1 MEYAAIA
8 YSKTSIISLAAQLL
22 GHKPIQTLDNQDDLI
37 TSCEQA
43 FDILL
48 PSVLGT
54 GNWRFAIQISQLS
67 LSTEVPP
74 PQTNFNQ
81 IYLLPAGYLKNIRI
95 IPQNYVYEIYSN
107 NQIWCN
113 WGTQSPIYMEYAYLP
128 DIPNLP
134 AYFVNYFIYEIATFL
149 GLSSA
154 QKPEYAAFLEQKKNL
169 QWAIAAA
176 TDAQNRPQFVEWEI
190 PMLTKRN
197 VTGIIGP
204 QIG

>member
-1 MEYAAIA
+1 MA
-8 YSKTSIISLAAQLL
+8 YTKTSIISLAVMLL
-22 GHKPIQTLDNQDDLI
+22 GHKPIITLDNADDMVI
-37 TSCEQA
+37 SAEQA

-48 PSVLGT
+48 PSVLST
-54 GNWRFAIQISQLS
+54 GNWRFAMKIEELVLTTLI
-67 LSTEVPP
+67 PP
-74 PQTNFNQ
+74 PQTNWTQ

-107 NQIWCN
+107 SQIWCN
-113 WGTQSPIYMEYAYLP
+113 WGTQSPIFMEFAYLP
-128 DIPNLP
+128 EIAQLP
-134 AYFVNYFIYEIATFL
+134 AYFINYFIYEIATFL

-154 QKPEYAAFLEQKKNL
+154 QKPEYASFLESKKNT

-176 TDAQNRPQFVEWEI
+176 ADAQNRPQFVEYDI

-197 VTGIIGP
+197 ITGIIGP

>member
-1 MEYAAIA
+1 MA
-8 YSKTSIISLAAQLL
+8 YTKTSIISLAVMIL
-22 GHKPIQTLDNQDDLI
+22 GHKPIQTLDEPDDMVI
-37 TSCEQA
+37 SASQA

-54 GNWRFAIQISQLS
+54 GNWRFSMKIQQLT
-67 LSTEVPP
+67 LSTEIPP
-74 PQTNFNQ
+74 TQTNWTQ

-113 WGTQSPIYMEYAYLP
+113 WGTQSPIFMEYAYLP
-128 DIPNLP
+128 EIAQLP
-134 AYFVNYFIYEIATFL
+134 ATFVNYFIYEIATFL
-149 GLSSA
+149 CLSTA
-154 QKPEYAAFLEQKKNL
+154 QKPDYFQALEAKKNI

-176 TDAQNRPQFVEWEI
+176 ADSQNRPQFVEYDI

-197 VTGIIGP
+197 ITGIIGP

>member
-1 MEYAAIA
+1 MA
-8 YSKTSIISLAAQLL
+8 YTKTSIISLAVMLL
-22 GHKPIQTLDNQDDLI
+22 GHKPVISLDDADDMI
-37 TSCEQA
+37 IAAEQA

-54 GNWRFAIQISQLS
+54 GNWRFSMKLEQLV

-74 PQTNFNQ
+74 PQTNWTQ

-95 IPQNYVYEIYSN
+95 IPANYVYEIYSN

-113 WGTQSPIYMEYAYLP
+113 WGTQSPIYMEFAYLP
-128 DIPNLP
+128 EIASLP
-134 AYFVNYFIYEIATFL
+134 AYFINYFIYEIATYL
-149 GLSSA
+149 CLSTAQNPGYSSA
-154 QKPEYAAFLEQKKNL
+154 LESKKNT

-176 TDAQNRPQFVEWEI
+176 TDAQNRPQFVKIDI

-197 VTGIIGP
+197 ITGIIGP

>member
-1 MEYAAIA
+1 MA
-8 YSKTSIISLAAQLL
+8 YTKTSIISLAVMIL
-22 GHKPIQTLDNQDDLI
+22 GHRPIQTLDDADDMVI
-37 TSCEQA
+37 AAEQA

-48 PSVLGT
+48 PSVLAT
-54 GNWRFAIQISQLS
+54 GNWRFSMKIEQLV
-67 LSTEVPP
+67 LTTEVPP
-74 PQTNFNQ
+74 PQTNWTQ

-113 WGTQSPIYMEYAYLP
+113 WGTQTPVYMEFAYLP
-128 DIPNLP
+128 EIAQLP
-134 AYFVNYFIYEIATFL
+134 ASFVNYFIYEIATFL
-149 GLSSA
+149 CLSTA
-154 QKPEYAAFLEQKKNL
+154 QKPDYFQALEAKKNV

-176 TDAQNRPQFVEWEI
+176 ADAQNRPQFVEYDI

-197 VTGIIGP
+197 ITGIIGP

>member
-1 MEYAAIA
+1 MA
-8 YSKTSIISLAAQLL
+8 YSKTSIVSLAAMKL
-22 GHKPIQTLDNQDDLI
+22 GHKPIITLENADDLI
-37 TSCEQA
+37 IAISQA

-48 PSVLGT
+48 PSTIST
-54 GNWRFAIQISQLS
+54 GNWRFATQIQQLT

-113 WGTQSPIYMEYAYLP
+113 WGVDGPVYMEFAYLP
-128 DIPNLP
+128 EIAQLP
-134 AYFVNYFIYEIATFL
+134 AYFVDFFIYDLAMFCAL
-149 GLSSA
+149 AAA
-154 QKPEYAAFLEQKKNL
+154 QKPDYLAELRIDRNV
-169 QWAIAAA
+169 QWAIASA
-176 TDAQNRPQFVEWEI
+176 TDAQNRPQWNAWEI

-197 VTGIIGP
+197 ITGIIGN

>member
-1 MEYAAIA
+1 MA
-8 YSKTSIISLAAQLL
+8 YTKTSIVSLAVMLL
-22 GHKPIQTLDNQDDLI
+22 GHKPIITLDDADDMVL
-37 TSCEQA
+37 SASQA

-48 PSVLGT
+48 PSVLAT
-54 GNWRFAIQISQLS
+54 GNWRFSMKIEQLV
-67 LSTEVPP
+67 LSTEIPP
-74 PQTNFNQ
+74 PQTNWTQ

-113 WGTQSPIYMEYAYLP
+113 WGTQSPVYMEFAFLP
-128 DIPNLP
+128 EIAQLP
-134 AYFVNYFIYEIATFL
+134 ASFVNYFIYEIATFL
-149 GLSSA
+149 CLSTA
-154 QKPEYAAFLEQKKNL
+154 QKPDYFSALEQKKNV

-176 TDAQNRPQFVEWEI
+176 ADAQNRPQFVEYDI

-197 VTGIIGP
+197 ITGIIGP

>member
-1 MEYAAIA
+1 MA
-8 YSKTSIISLAAQLL
+8 YTKTSIVSLAVMLL
-22 GHKPIQTLDNQDDLI
+22 GHKPITTLDDADDMVI
-37 TSCEQA
+37 SASQA

-54 GNWRFAIQISQLS
+54 GNWRFSMKIEQLV
-67 LSTEVPP
+67 LSTEIPP
-74 PQTNFNQ
+74 TQTNWTQ

-113 WGTQSPIYMEYAYLP
+113 WGTQSPIFMEFAYLP
-128 DIPNLP
+128 EIATIP
-134 AYFVNYFIYEIATFL
+134 ATFINYFIYEIATYL
-149 GLSSA
+149 CLSTA
-154 QKPEYAAFLEQKKNL
+154 QKPDYFTALEAKKNV

-176 TDAQNRPQFVEWEI
+176 ADAQNRPQFVEYDI

-197 VTGIIGP
+197 ITGIIGP
-204 QIG
+204 SIG

>member
-1 MEYAAIA
+1 MA
-8 YSKTSIISLAAQLL
+8 YTKTSIISLAVMLL
-22 GHKPIQTLDNQDDLI
+22 GHKPIQTLDDADDMVI
-37 TSCEQA
+37 SAEQA

-48 PSVLGT
+48 PSVLAA
-54 GNWRFAIQISQLS
+54 GNWRFSMKIIQLT
-67 LSTEVPP
+67 LSTEIPP
-74 PQTNFNQ
+74 PQTNYSQ

-128 DIPNLP
+128 EIAQLP
-134 AYFVNYFIYEIATFL
+134 ALFVNYFIYEIATFL
-149 GLSSA
+149 CLSTA
-154 QKPEYAAFLEQKKNL
+154 QKPDYFESLEKKKNI

-176 TDAQNRPQFVEWEI
+176 ADAQNRPQFVEYEI

-204 QIG
+204 SIG

>member
-1 MEYAAIA
+1 MV
-8 YSKTSIISLAAQLL
+8 TSA
-22 GHKPIQTLDNQDDLI
+22 
-37 TSCEQA
+37 EQA

-48 PSVLGT
+48 PAVLST
-54 GNWRFAIQISQLS
+54 GNWRFAVQIQQLT

-74 PQTNFNQ
+74 PQTNFSQ

-95 IPQNYVYEIYSN
+95 IPENYVYEIYSN

-113 WGTQSPIYMEYAYLP
+113 WGTSSPIYMEYAFLP
-128 DIPNLP
+128 SIAQLT
-134 AYFVNYFIYEIATFL
+134 ASFINYFIYEIASF
-149 GLSSA
+149 GALSNA
-154 QKPEYAAFLEQKKNL
+154 QKPDYADWLEKKKNI

-176 TDAQNRPQFVEWEI
+176 ADAQNRPQFNEWEI

-197 VTGIIGP
+197 ITGIIGP